1 MTLRGTVQDGQSALI
16 TPLLHASLHGHVQCV
31 KALLDRG
38 AQTNLQD
45 KDGHNALMNASLYG
59 HVECVN
65 VLLGRGARPNLQ
77 DKDGRT
83 ALHWAAE
90 RNHIGTVK
98 ALLATPGI
106 DVNIQ
111 DSHGVIP
118 LKLATKYEVL
128 AMLQKY
134 TISCEDYPIHSF
146 GKVILCGD
154 TGSGKSTLAKG
165 KPPGATLPGPV
176 KPLTA
181 GIVPHLIK
189 NQEMNMM
196 LYDLAGHLPPPSSC
210 CSTFIMLLNLLLDIE
225 DIAAQ
230 LYYWSAMIGDVCY
243 KCPQQSSV
251 IVVGTHADGI
261 ADRGLLES
269 LCGAVERVARDA
281 LKMHTF
287 VGVTAINATAIH
299 GKIMKSF
306 ISSLRL
312 TNDSVIA
319 KHPAISLNSHMVYAF
334 LIDKVP
340 PHQDAI
346 SLPQLV
352 ILLGQEEP
360 KVLPTEASQIT
371 LLLKTL
377 SNKGFIVFLEG
388 DEVNSWIVIRPESL
402 LEKVNGVLFAPSF
415 FKEHL
420 PIASNTGV
428 ISVAVLRQHFPEP
441 TYNIDMI
448 VQFMKSF
455 ELCVPITLTNVDTN
469 MTPAGSPNTPS
480 TDPGPLLFFP
490 ACVSVE
496 MPSSVIIPQ
505 RGFGWQI
512 NTADTNQFFSP
523 RCVHALFTRLAH
535 GWALPRVELALIA
548 GQKGYNRRC
557 TVWSRGIS
565 WMNKR
570 AVTTVV
576 EIKDN
581 SRCLSCTI
589 TPSNESSPK
598 YLLSVIKFIKEACVE
613 FCPSVSLVEFITCP
627 ADATSD
633 HTPARVELPLLKET
647 VQTKEN
653 ELIDSTGEKQVIV
666 SEWMKVE
673 PRLLDLIGMEKNE
686 ELATPSH
693 PTLGQLLHFTGKAAT
708 FNVVALVGTAYF
720 NMGVL
725 LLKDETGAVVQAL
738 EHEHMRNAE
747 RINQDIFSRWLQGK
761 GAQPV
766 AWPTLIGVLRKIG
779 LCVLAD
785 DIEGGLKK

>member
-1 MTLRGTVQDGQSALI
+1 
-16 TPLLHASLHGHVQCV
+16 
-31 KALLDRG
+31 
-38 AQTNLQD
+38 
-45 KDGHNALMNASLYG
+45 
-59 HVECVN
+59 
-65 VLLGRGARPNLQ
+65 
-77 DKDGRT
+77 
-83 ALHWAAE
+83 
-90 RNHIGTVK
+90 
-98 ALLATPGI
+98 
-106 DVNIQ
+106 
-111 DSHGVIP
+111 
-118 LKLATKYEVL
+118 
-128 AMLQKY
+128 
-134 TISCEDYPIHSF
+134 
-146 GKVILCGD
+146 
-154 TGSGKSTLAKG
+154 
-165 KPPGATLPGPV
+165 
-176 KPLTA
+176 
-181 GIVPHLIK
+181 
-189 NQEMNMM
+189 MM
-196 LYDLAGHLPPPSSC
+196 LYDLAGHREYYSSHC
-210 CSTFIMLLNLLLDIE
+210 AVLEAISLSPSTFLMLLNLLLDIE

-319 KHPAISLNSHMVYAF
+319 KHPAISLNSHMMYAF

-360 KVLPTEASQIT
+360 KVLPTEVSQIT

-388 DEVNSWIVIRPESL
+388 DEVNSWIVIRPEAL

-480 TDPGPLLFFP
+480 TDTGPLLFFP

-496 MPSSVIIPQ
+496 MPSSVTIPQ
-505 RGFGWQI
+505 KGFGWQI
-512 NTADTNQFFSP
+512 WTADINQFFSP
-523 RCVHALFTRLAH
+523 RCVHALSTRLAH
-535 GWALPRVELALIA
+535 GWALPKVESALIA
-548 GQKGYNRRC
+548 GQKGHNRRC

-565 WMNKR
+565 WMNKKG
-570 AVTTVV
+570 VTTVV

-589 TPSNESSPK
+589 ASSESSPK
-598 YLLSVIKFIKEACVE
+598 YLLSVIKVIKEACGE
-613 FCPSVSLVEFITCP
+613 FCPSVSLVELITCP
-627 ADATSD
+627 AAATSD
-633 HTPARVELPLLKET
+633 HTPATVELPLLKET

-653 ELIDSTGEKQVIV
+653 ELADSTGKKQVIV
-666 SEWMKVE
+666 SEWKKVE

-686 ELATPSH
+686 G
-693 PTLGQLLHFTGKAAT
+693 TLYILWG
-708 FNVVALVGTAYF
+708 
-720 NMGVL
+720 
-725 LLKDETGAVVQAL
+725 D
-738 EHEHMRNAE
+738 
-747 RINQDIFSRWLQGK
+747 DIGWLQ
-761 GAQPV
+761 
-766 AWPTLIGVLRKIG
+766 
-779 LCVLAD
+779 
-785 DIEGGLKK
+785 